1 MWGWLGTDLV
11 SKTIV
16 LCRAIFF
23 NPSVKINRAKFLIFA
38 QKQK

>member
-1 MWGWLGTDLV
+1 MWGGSAQTWFQNYRSMPSHL
-11 SKTIV
+11 
-16 LCRAIFF
+16 F

>member
-1 MWGWLGTDLV
+1 MWGGSAQTWFQKL
-11 SKTIV
+11 SFY
-16 LCRAIFF
+16 AEPFFF